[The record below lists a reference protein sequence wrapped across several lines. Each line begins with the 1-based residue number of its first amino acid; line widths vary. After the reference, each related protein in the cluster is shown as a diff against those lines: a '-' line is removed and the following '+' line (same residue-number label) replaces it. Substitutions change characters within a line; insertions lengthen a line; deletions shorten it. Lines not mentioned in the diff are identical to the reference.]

1 MLKNQYIIQ
10 YPEGEKLGVSYGVLK
25 EIYKNKEYN
34 FKHLC
39 CTKEGSS
46 GSPIINLNNNK
57 VFGIHR
63 GAGNIGDYNIGLFLN
78 YAIRDIINKNELNT
92 RYNLNIKN
100 YENLEKLDLSSKEI
114 SYIEILDKIRLDNL
128 KELNLNDNQISDI
141 AVFEKITFDK
151 LEILN
156 LSENQITDINVLA
169 KAKYENMKILNL
181 SENKIADIKVLEK
194 VKFKLLKI

>member
-57 VFGIHR
+57 VIGIHR
-63 GAGNIGDYNIGLFLN
+63 GADPIGDYNKGLFLN
-78 YAIRDIINKNELNT
+78 YAIRDIINKNEL
-92 RYNLNIKN
+92 
-100 YENLEKLDLSSKEI
+100 LDN
-114 SYIEILDKIRLDNL
+114 IRLDNL

-156 LSENQITDINVLA
+156 LSQNQIADINALA
-169 KAKYENMKILNL
+169 KAKYEKMKILNL
-181 SENKIADIKVLEK
+181 CENKIADIKVLEK

>member
-1 MLKNQYIIQ
+1 MLKTQYIIQ
-10 YPEGEKLGVSYGVLK
+10 YPEGKKLGVSYGVLK
-25 EIYKNKEYN
+25 EINKKEEYN

-63 GAGNIGDYNIGLFLN
+63 GAGNIGAYNIGLFLN

-169 KAKYENMKILNL
+169 KAKYENI
-181 SENKIADIKVLEK
+181 
-194 VKFKLLKI
+194 KFK